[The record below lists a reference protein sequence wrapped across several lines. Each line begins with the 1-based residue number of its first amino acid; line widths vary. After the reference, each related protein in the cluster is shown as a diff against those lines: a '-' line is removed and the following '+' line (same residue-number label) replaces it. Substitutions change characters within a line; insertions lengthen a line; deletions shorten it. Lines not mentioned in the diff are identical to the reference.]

1 MIPGVT
7 FLTNSHGHLET
18 HKSFF
23 DSLLAEFPRRS
34 VKGITN
40 GILKA
45 GGEIPLFVLKKKI
58 VTHLKT

>member
-7 FLTNSHGHLET
+7 FDKSHGHLET

-34 VKGITN
+34 VEGYYKRNIEGWW
-40 GILKA
+40 GDS
-45 GGEIPLFVLKKKI
+45 LFVLKKKI